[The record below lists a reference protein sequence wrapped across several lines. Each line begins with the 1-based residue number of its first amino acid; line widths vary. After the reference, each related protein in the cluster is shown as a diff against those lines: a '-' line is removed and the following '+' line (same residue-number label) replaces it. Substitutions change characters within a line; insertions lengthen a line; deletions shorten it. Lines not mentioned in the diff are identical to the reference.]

1 MGAMQGFFFPTCCLW
16 GEDPEESLKVIS
28 ILEQQEMQSE
38 LLCLAAS
45 STSLQESV
53 LCCFPHPAGLEWAR
67 IEAQAGKEIAP
78 RASSLKMHSG
88 SHGCEDK

>member
-67 IEAQAGKEIAP
+67 IEAQADKLHPEFP
-78 RASSLKMHSG
+78 FLKMHSG